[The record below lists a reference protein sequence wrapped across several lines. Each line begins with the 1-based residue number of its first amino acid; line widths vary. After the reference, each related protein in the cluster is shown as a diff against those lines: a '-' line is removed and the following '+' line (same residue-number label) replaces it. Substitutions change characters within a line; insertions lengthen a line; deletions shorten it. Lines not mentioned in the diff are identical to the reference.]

1 MSLHGSKVANP
12 GDPFAR
18 FNPGRYTTLPQEV
31 ARVMARRRA
40 GANGWP
46 VMLALCRRI
55 YADGELGTYG
65 REDISAFTGLTYRQI
80 ARGMSELRDKGVI
93 APVVRKVDG
102 YRKLDHS
109 THGHVARHCI
119 CRDIWAL
126 VELRGAA
133 GRPSDRISASTL
145 ARGLPRRTSNRREAT
160 PRARA
165 RGLRRSPKTARGR
178 ARPL

>member
-18 FNPGRYTTLPQEV
+18 FNPGRYTTLPEEV
-31 ARVMARRRA
+31 ARVMARRRV

-80 ARGMSELRDKGVI
+80 ARGMSELREKGII
-93 APVVRKVDG
+93 APVIRKVDG
-102 YRKLDHS
+102 YRRLDHS
-109 THGHVARHCI
+109 THGHVARYCI

-126 VELRGAA
+126 VELKETGE
-133 GRPSDRISASTL
+133 P
-145 ARGLPRRTSNRREAT
+145 
-160 PRARA
+160 
-165 RGLRRSPKTARGR
+165 
-178 ARPL
+178 PLG